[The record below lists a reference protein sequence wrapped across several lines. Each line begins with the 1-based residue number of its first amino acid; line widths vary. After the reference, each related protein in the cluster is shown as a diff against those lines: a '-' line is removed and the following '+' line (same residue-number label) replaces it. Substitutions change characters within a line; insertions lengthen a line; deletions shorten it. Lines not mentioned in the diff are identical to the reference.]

1 MMKPSLLLAAGYLM
15 LLTAWAMSH
24 PPGAA
29 PDEYGHYLRAV
40 AAGRGEL
47 LPAQRPGPPT
57 DQERSQIALLWQ
69 RSQTRLISVQG
80 RFSPDNFDCI
90 RATPIPS
97 WRCTDPPPPPEERVA
112 LKSVQGTYPPY
123 PYVIPGLFTRLGHDA
138 VSALLW
144 GRAASSLTAWA
155 LLALASW
162 MLWDPNRSW
171 ISTLGLIVAVTP
183 MVIFVTSSL
192 SGSGLETAAGIGFF
206 ACLARLT
213 RSGATASRLIW
224 LATGLSGAILVVS
237 RDLGILWLVLSLSV
251 ALGLGRLRG
260 LRALM
265 ANGGR
270 VAWVAIGAI
279 AVAVVEAAIWQAA
292 VQVHPSVDLSRVA
305 ANLPAALGITKDIL
319 RQQVG
324 VFGWLD
330 TVMPSEAYWIWGAMF
345 FVLLALAFLAGSWRQ
360 RAVLAASTLG
370 AVMLPVGVDLV
381 QREVGFGAQGRHVL
395 PMTVVV
401 PLLAGE
407 ILTRNAH
414 RLGWLRRLFPAVWFT
429 AAAGAVYL
437 VAWYIN
443 GKRHMVG
450 LDGPDWFWEGI
461 TSSPPLGWVTWA
473 VVALAG
479 AVLTAG
485 AGLWTALFSTSELHS
500 SLEK

>member
-1 MMKPSLLLAAGYLM
+1 MKPPLLLASAYL
-15 LLTAWAMSH
+15 LLLVAWAMSH

-40 AAGRGEL
+40 AAGRGEF
-47 LPAQRPGPPT
+47 LPEQRPGPPT
-57 DQERSQIALLWQ
+57 DLERSQVALNWQ
-69 RSQTRLISVQG
+69 RSQTRLISIQG

-90 RATPIPS
+90 RANPNPS
-97 WRCTDPPPPPEERVA
+97 WRCTDPPPPPDETVA
-112 LKSVQGTYPPY
+112 VKSVQGTYPPY

-144 GRAASSLTAWA
+144 GRVVASLTAWA

-171 ISTLGLIVAVTP
+171 ISLLGLIVAVTP
-183 MVIFVTSSL
+183 MVIFVGSSL
-192 SGSGLETAAGIGFF
+192 SGSGLETAAGIAFF
-206 ACLARLT
+206 ACLVRLT
-213 RSGATASRLIW
+213 RPGTTASRIVW
-224 LATGLSGAILVVS
+224 IATGLSGAVLVIS
-237 RDLGILWLVLSLSV
+237 RDLGIAWLLLSLSV
-251 ALGLGRLRG
+251 ALGLSCLKRLR
-260 LRALM
+260 AVM
-265 ANGGR
+265 ASGGR
-270 VAWVAIGAI
+270 VAWVAIGVI
-279 AVAVVEAAIWQAA
+279 GVAVVEAAIWQAA
-292 VQVHPSVDLSRVA
+292 VQVHPPLSLSRVA
-305 ANLPAALGITKDIL
+305 ANVPAAFGITREIL

-345 FVLLALAFLAGSWRQ
+345 LALLALAFLAGSWRQ

-370 AVMLPVGVDLV
+370 AVMLPVGVELV

-414 RLGWLRRLFPAVWFT
+414 RLGWLRQLFPAVWFT
-429 AAAGAVYL
+429 AAAGVVYV

-450 LDGPDWFWEGI
+450 PGGPDWFWEAT
-461 TSSPPLGWVTWA
+461 TSSPPLGWVTWGL
-473 VVALAG
+473 VSIAG
-479 AVLTAG
+479 AIMISG
-485 AGLWTALFSTSELHS
+485 SGLRAALFHGYER
-500 SLEK
+500 